1 MRISK
6 SRFMVLVDNQTH
18 FWAAMHDQMPDA
30 GSAMQE
36 YLAIQGYRAEELAE
50 RYLRDH
56 VLPTYAHAEV
66 REQVEC
72 MHQAFFA
79 RIDAVIYDA
88 DAQVYDLYE
97 IKSGTRPEQYVYD
110 IAFQREVFRQQFR
123 VRHSYIVH
131 LNAAY
136 VRRGD
141 LDIGQLFQRTAMDVA
156 IDRILPDVHALQA
169 QAVQIAAA
177 LTPHG
182 LTPCTSPKTCPCP
195 TLCHANLPAYSI
207 YDIPYLDAAHRQT
220 LRQANVVDIHDV
232 RDMTPFSANQ
242 QLHIRAMQSGQ
253 PHIDREAVRQA
264 LAQLTYPIA
273 FLDYEAARQA
283 IPLDGFAPNQDAAF
297 QYALYVVE
305 KLGAQPQAYA
315 HLADGQGDYV
325 RGLIE
330 QLLHDMPRHGS
341 VVVWNE
347 TYERGINQNM
357 ASAYPQFA
365 SDLAAMNAR
374 IVDLADVFK
383 QNAYVDPRCKGSWSI
398 KAVLPVL
405 VPQLNYNEL
414 VIGDGGS
421 AVLAWNRSIDTQTTT
436 VERAAIRQALLT
448 YCGQDALAMLEIW
461 RVLVRV

>member
-1 MRISK
+1 MRITK
-6 SRFMVLVDNQTH
+6 SRFMVLVDNPTH
-18 FWAAMHDQMPDA
+18 FWATMHDQVSDA

-36 YLAIQGYRAEELAE
+36 YLAIQGYRAEELAV
-50 RYLRDH
+50 RYLRDY
-56 VLPTYAHAEV
+56 VLPTYARGEV

-72 MHQAFFA
+72 SHQAFYA

-123 VRHSYIVH
+123 VRHTYIVH
-131 LNAAY
+131 LNAGY
-136 VRRGD
+136 VRHGD
-141 LDIGQLFQRTAMDVA
+141 LDIGQLFQRTAMDA
-156 IDRILPDVHALQA
+156 QIDTVQADVHALQA

-177 LTPHG
+177 PTPHG
-182 LTPCTSPKTCPCP
+182 LTPCASPKTCPCP

-207 YDIPYLDAAHRQT
+207 YDIPYLDTTRKQE
-220 LRQANVVDIHDV
+220 LRQANIINIHDI
-232 RDMTPFSANQ
+232 RDMTQFSASQ

-253 PHIDREAVRQA
+253 AHIDRGAVQQA

-283 IPLDGFAPNQDAAF
+283 IPLDGFSPNQDAAF

-305 KLGAQPQAYA
+305 KPGAHAQAYA
-315 HLADGQGDYV
+315 HLADGEGDYV

-330 QLLHDMPRHGS
+330 QLLRDMPRHGS

-347 TYERGINQNM
+347 TYERGINRNM
-357 ASAYPQFA
+357 ASAYPEYA
-365 SDLAAMNAR
+365 TDLEAINAR

-383 QNAYVDPRCKGSWSI
+383 QHAYVDPQFKGSWSI

-405 VPQLNYNEL
+405 VPQLRYDSL
-414 VIGDGGS
+414 TIGDGGS
-421 AVLAWNRSIDTQTTT
+421 AVLAWNRMVDAQTT
-436 VERAAIRQALLT
+436 VAEKDAIRQALLT
-448 YCGQDALAMLEIW
+448 YCGQDSMAMLEIW
-461 RVLVRV
+461 HVLAQV